1 MSQQLIERH
10 KTIKKQSLD
19 SMDRYT
25 LHGIFDYDPP
35 EYERHPLIVPLKRKD
50 TTSSMSTNQGDEGTC
65 YSHAKARLFLR
76 NVLEYKNKIE
86 WDITEMIVDEC
97 FSYMKTDQC
106 STSHPNF
113 ENIDT
118 SCTLNGSIFVV
129 LFWILYDYFKDRSRD
144 SKNISDCLDELF
156 TGNFLERFL
165 LPKQVE
171 LRCYKYVDDFF
182 RLHENIDFT
191 WHKFI
196 VKQDFIKDLILL
208 IKTCIDK
215 KLYVQASLRNYI
227 PYEHDPS
234 LDKYHTIIITS
245 CVDKFFIINNSWNEN
260 NEFIKMDDFFNLF
273 ELEGDITEWEVI
285 YLISILPLP
294 KGLLPQYSNGNF
306 VADTIPKIEEI
317 TTIINSRAG
326 GKKTRRRS
334 KKYKSPNPHK
344 QFQTQSSHQLQTT
357 PKNSHQLQTISK
369 KN

>member
-1 MSQQLIERH
+1 MSQQLIERN
-10 KTIKKQSLD
+10 KTIKKQRLD

-35 EYERHPLIVPLKRKD
+35 EYERHPLPVPLKRKD

-65 YSHAKARLFLR
+65 YAHAKARLFLR

-86 WDITEMIVDEC
+86 WDKTEMIVDEC
-97 FSYMKTDQC
+97 FSYMKTDR
-106 STSHPNF
+106 SSHPNF

-129 LFWILYDYFKDRSRD
+129 LFWLLYDYFKALYYDRRQD
-144 SKNISDCLDELF
+144 SKNISHCLDELF

-196 VKQDFIKDLILL
+196 VNQDHIKDLILL

-245 CVDKFFIINNSWNEN
+245 CLDEYFIINNSWNEN

-306 VADTIPKIEEI
+306 VADTIPKIKEI

-326 GKKTRRRS
+326 GKKTRKQ
-334 KKYKSPNPHK
+334 KK
-344 QFQTQSSHQLQTT
+344 
-357 PKNSHQLQTISK
+357 IK
-369 KN
+369 KLNNMTVV